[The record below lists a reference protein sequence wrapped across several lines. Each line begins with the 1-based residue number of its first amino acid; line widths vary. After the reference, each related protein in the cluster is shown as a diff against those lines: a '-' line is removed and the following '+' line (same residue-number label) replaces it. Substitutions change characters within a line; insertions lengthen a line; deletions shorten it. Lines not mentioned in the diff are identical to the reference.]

1 MHHAVGKGKMATKTA
16 EGTAEGKK
24 DVLRAIELYKKTVS
38 ITVAQNDISGEG
50 RAVGNLGNA
59 YTAIGEYV

>member
-1 MHHAVGKGKMATKTA
+1 MATKTA